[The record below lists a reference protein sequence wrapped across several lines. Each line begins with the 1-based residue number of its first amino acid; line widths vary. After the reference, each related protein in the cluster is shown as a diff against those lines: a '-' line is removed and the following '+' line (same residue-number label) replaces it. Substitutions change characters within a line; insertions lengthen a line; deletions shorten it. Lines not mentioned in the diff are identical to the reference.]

1 MPPEFPKLPKSKNI
15 ITKKSLNLTRVEAMN
30 SKENPESRLK
40 LSNEV
45 IENSIKSKNA
55 PENRKFEHRVG
66 QDIFKNPK
74 ISPHLDQSRSVAAP
88 ASPPEDKAQT
98 YLLTNTAAE
107 SKLLQIQIL
116 GGNHPSD
123 QSDEEQNSSGPATDL
138 IGPRPISTEDP
149 GLVPCIVKS
158 LDQMKQEVI

>member
-1 MPPEFPKLPKSKNI
+1 MQPEFPRIKNI
-15 ITKKSLNLTRVEAMN
+15 TTKESLNLTRIEAMS
-30 SKENPESRLK
+30 SKENPESRLN
-40 LSNEV
+40 LSNKVTE
-45 IENSIKSKNA
+45 KSFKTKTA

-66 QDIFKNPK
+66 QDTFKNPK
-74 ISPHLDQSRSVAAP
+74 ISPHLDQSSSAIAP

-98 YLLTNTAAE
+98 YLLTNTAAQ
-107 SKLLQIQIL
+107 SKLFKIQIL
-116 GGNHPSD
+116 GGNNPTN
-123 QSDEEQNSSGPATDL
+123 QSDEEQNSPGPATDL